1 MKRGA
6 PGHVEEQD
14 NNVCKNETM
23 QLLFIFFFIPE
34 AYGSVKHRKIENIMG
49 LAYVY
54 NFNSQT
60 GHLIL

>member
-23 QLLFIFFFIPE
+23 QLLFIFLIPK